1 MRIVLRLVLL
11 PGSLTVVAAIVAG
24 VLLGPAVAL
33 ALLMLVALEVAMAA
47 DSSVP
52 MAGVAGRI
60 DSPARRVFLSLGLV
74 AAVVVTRLLL
84 PPLAVAAEDGDARDA
99 LVDAVAAPRVFAA
112 ELLEV
117 RPAIAAFGAVFVWMV
132 FCEYLFNTDRLP
144 RRPWMG
150 SAEAA
155 LARVRHPW
163 LAAWTTAAAGTA
175 LVAAL
180 AVPALVPTVLIAAV
194 AGAAAYACSKL
205 VGAWA
210 RRRPGRMRGHVHAA
224 TVILERALVIFLVFE
239 ILDGVSTLQALPLV
253 PAPVVQALVAGTAV
267 VVGAVFLASLTSGVV
282 AADALARLRHLK
294 AGAAYVL
301 GVLAV
306 LLWVSLVVPVP
317 GAVAAWA
324 GSLVI
329 GAALLSSLRPRVRWR
344 AARAAR
350 RVPRGADARTRA

>member
-1 MRIVLRLVLL
+1 MRSTVRLLL
-11 PGSLTVVAAIVAG
+11 PPASLTLVAASAAA
-24 VLLGPAVAL
+24 VLLGPEVAL
-33 ALLMLVALEVAMAA
+33 ALLMLVALEIAMAA

-74 AAVVVTRLLL
+74 VAVVVTRLLL
-84 PPLAVAAEDGDARDA
+84 PPLAVATDDGDPGDA
-99 LVDAVAAPRVFAA
+99 VVDAVTEPQAFAA
-112 ELLEV
+112 DLLEV

-150 SAEAA
+150 RIEGA

-163 LAAWTTAAAGTA
+163 VAGWTTAAAGTA

-180 AVPALVPTVLIAAV
+180 VDAALVPTVLV
-194 AGAAAYACSKL
+194 AGVAGGLAYLGSKL
-205 VGAWA
+205 VGTWA
-210 RRRPGRMRGHVHAA
+210 RRRPGRVRTHVHAA

-239 ILDGVSTLQALPLV
+239 ILDGISSLQAV
-253 PAPVVQALVAGTAV
+253 RIAPAPVVQALVAGTAV
-267 VVGAVFLASLTSGVV
+267 LVGAVFLATLTSGVV
-282 AADALARLRHLK
+282 SADALRRLRYLK

-306 LLWVSLVVPVP
+306 LLWISLVVPVP
-317 GAVAAWA
+317 GVVAAWA

-329 GAALLSSLRPRVRWR
+329 GAALVSSLRPRARLR
-344 AARAAR
+344 AARVAR
-350 RVPRGADARTRA
+350 QGVRASRADA